1 MKQLTLGKG
10 GGAGGQ
16 GPTSTLEGV
25 LDRVTFE
32 NQENGWSVVR
42 VRVEGGAGGGEGDRS
57 ITAVGH
63 LPGAQ
68 PGETLRLTGRWITDR
83 KWGEQFRVESFLTVQ
98 PATLVGMER
107 YLGSGMVEGIG
118 PELARRLLG
127 RFGLE
132 TFDVIERQ
140 PQRLTEV
147 EGIGPKRK
155 AQILAAWQAQK
166 GIKEVMVFLQA
177 HGVSTAFAVKV
188 FKRYGEHAIALLK
201 ENPYR
206 LSVDIYGVGFR
217 TADRIALDLGLPAN
231 STQRAAA
238 GLLHVLDELA
248 GEGHMFCPGE
258 ALLERAGELLEVDLD
273 ILQESLAQLVD
284 EGEPLHPARAATR
297 AEDRRTAVAEDTEHG
312 KIYYLAWL
320 YAAEVGA
327 ARLLRKVLDAPPRVT
342 RDGEAPDGEEAIA
355 WVEARGGVELAA
367 QQREAVLESMGG
379 RSLVITGGPG
389 TGKTTIVRAVLD
401 LVDRAGRRA
410 LLCAPTGRAA
420 KRLGEATGREAST
433 VHRLLDFDPRQRRFL
448 KDEEDPLDAD
458 LLIVDEVSMVDASL
472 FHAILKAT
480 PPGFQLVLVGDV
492 DQLPSVGPGNVLR
505 ELIRSGAVPVVR
517 LTEIFR
523 QARESLIV
531 VNAHR
536 VNSGME
542 PVTSAAGKSGAG
554 KDELPDFFFIER
566 EEPEEILGVIKEVV
580 ARRLPGRFGV
590 DPIRDVQLL
599 TPMHR
604 GILGAQNL
612 NVELQALLNPTGAVI
627 TRGGRTFRVGDK
639 VMQVRNN
646 YDLEVF
652 NGDLGSIA
660 AVDDEGRQVRV
671 RVDGREVLYE
681 QSDLDELVLGYAC
694 TIHKSQGS
702 EYPVVVIPLHT
713 QHYTMLQRN
722 LLYTA
727 ITRGERIVVLVGSK
741 RAVGLAVRNNRL
753 KQRNT
758 RLGDLLRE
766 G

>member
-1 MKQLTLGKG
+1 MKQLNIGSE
-10 GGAGGQ
+10 GAGES
-16 GPTSTLEGV
+16 GPPSTLEGV

-32 NQENGWSVVR
+32 NPENGWSVVR
-42 VRVEGGAGGGEGDRS
+42 VRLDGEGKPRT

-68 PGETLRLTGRWITDR
+68 PGETLRLTGSWITDR

-98 PATLVGMER
+98 PATLIGMER

-118 PELARRLLG
+118 PELARRLVEH
-127 RFGLE
+127 FGLE
-132 TFDVIERQ
+132 AFEVIEQHPR
-140 PQRLTEV
+140 RLTEV

-155 AQILAAWQAQK
+155 TQILEAWQAQK
-166 GIKEVMVFLQA
+166 GIKDVMVFLQA

-523 QARESLIV
+523 QAAESLIV

-536 VNSGME
+536 VNSGE
-542 PVTSAAGKSGAG
+542 VPQLAGRDADS
-554 KDELPDFFFIER
+554 DFYFIER
-566 EEPEEILGVIKEVV
+566 DQPEEILATLEEIVC
-580 ARRLPGRFGV
+580 RRIPRRFGADAV
-590 DPIRDVQLL
+590 EQIQVL

-604 GILGAQNL
+604 GLLGSINL
-612 NVELQALLNPTGAVI
+612 NQQLQQALNPHGRTV
-627 TRGGRTFRVGDK
+627 TRGGRQFRVGDK
-639 VMQVRNN
+639 VMQIRNN

-652 NGDLGSIA
+652 NGDIGRVLA
-660 AVDDEGRQVRV
+660 LDEEQRKVTVQFDDRPVP
-671 RVDGREVLYE
+671 YE
-681 QSDLDELVLGYAC
+681 PSDLDELVLGYAC
-694 TIHKSQGS
+694 SIHKSQGS

-727 ITRGERIVVLVGSK
+727 ITRGRRLVVLVGSK
-741 RAVGLAVRNNRL
+741 KAVGIAVRNRRVVERFTGLARRL
-753 KQRNT
+753 SARP
-758 RLGDLLRE
+758 RA
-766 G
+766 